1 MRRLFYLGGPENGR
15 RKRYQP
21 LEPAMLFLG
30 YDVAVMYSRAVGR
43 YENTVGEGGK

>member
-21 LEPAMLFLG
+21 LEPAMLFFFE
-30 YDVAVMYSRAVGR
+30 YDEAVMYRRAVGR
-43 YENTVGEGGK
+43 SENRGGGNQ

>member
-21 LEPAMLFLG
+21 LEPAMLFFE
-30 YDVAVMYSRAVGR
+30 YDVAVMYRRGVGR
-43 YENTVGEGGK
+43 SENS